1 MKKKLLAALL
11 AAALLI
17 SGCGRSGDD
26 GAPGREDVAENVQTA
41 AGAGEGEEL
50 SLAYVPRE
58 IAFPAELEKC
68 DSWTTLGDS
77 IYLAGRDSQDG
88 FLLAEY
94 DTISGSWR
102 SFPLDTGEAHLPS
115 IRCLSMAEDSF
126 WILLM
131 EGRAW
136 RRS

>member
-11 AAALLI
+11 ATALLI

-58 IAFPAELEKC
+58 IAGQSICIRSDIGAAIRAVL
-68 DSWTTLGDS
+68 TTSPRLRSTGW
-77 IYLAGRDSQDG
+77 AW
-88 FLLAEY
+88 
-94 DTISGSWR
+94 WR
-102 SFPLDTGEAHLPS
+102 
-115 IRCLSMAEDSF
+115 
-126 WILLM
+126 WV
-131 EGRAW
+131 
-136 RRS
+136 RR

>member
-1 MKKKLLAALL
+1 MRKKLT
-11 AAALLI
+11 AALLI
-17 SGCGRSGDD
+17 SMLLLSACGRG
-26 GAPGREDVAENVQTA
+26 GELAAPPEKVEAE
-41 AGAGEGEEL
+41 GEGAQTQALPPEEEKL
-50 SLAYVPRE
+50 SMAYVPRE
-58 IAFPAELEKC
+58 IAFTAELKKC

-115 IRCLSMAEDSF
+115 IRCLSMAEDC
-126 WILLM
+126 
-131 EGRAW
+131 
-136 RRS
+136 